1 MSSKNTKLGFSYYP
15 VESTLKSLEDLAK
28 DAGID
33 FDILHSCVVLDF
45 LIMISTAMNN
55 APGDGAARIGAA
67 MSSFFSH
74 YSKSFDEFNKLV
86 KERRNEES

>member
-1 MSSKNTKLGFSYYP
+1 MSFKNTKLGFSYYP
-15 VESTLKSLEDLAK
+15 VEFTLESLKDLAK

-45 LIMISTAMNN
+45 LIMINIAMNN
-55 APGDGAARIGAA
+55 APGDNAARIGAA

-74 YSKSFDEFNKLV
+74 YSQSFNEFNKLV

>member
-1 MSSKNTKLGFSYYP
+1 MSSKNTKLSFNYYP
-15 VESTLKSLEDLAK
+15 VEFTLDSLKDLSK
-28 DAGID
+28 DTGID

-45 LIMISTAMNN
+45 LMMINIAMNN
-55 APGDGAARIGAA
+55 ASGDKAARIGAA

-74 YSKSFDEFNKLV
+74 YSQSFDKFNELV